1 MRKVSGDT
9 YTSSLFGKDCL
20 AAQSTRCVRP
30 RYPAGARPH
39 FSPPHGL
46 GAASIWER
54 ASHRV
59 TSATDF
65 SRSGV
70 FQPSRKACRFPS
82 AVSIAAGWKIS
93 KEIDCQRGMIYQT
106 GLFFFFLFS
115 QQFVFSSGKGFSGSA
130 WKKNQKHPRAVHG
143 VDLRCRCGCSAL
155 SPA

>member
-65 SRSGV
+65 SRSGI

-106 GLFFFFLFS
+106 GLFFFYFHSNLSFLVEKAF
-115 QQFVFSSGKGFSGSA
+115 QVQLGRRTRNIQEQCTV
-130 WKKNQKHPRAVHG
+130 WI
-143 VDLRCRCGCSAL
+143 
-155 SPA
+155 